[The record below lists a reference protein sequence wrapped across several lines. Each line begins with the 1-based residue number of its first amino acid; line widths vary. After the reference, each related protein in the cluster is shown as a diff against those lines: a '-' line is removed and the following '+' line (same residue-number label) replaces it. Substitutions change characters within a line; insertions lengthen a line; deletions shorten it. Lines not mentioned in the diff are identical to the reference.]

1 VPTLPDKNWKS
12 KSSGRTATIPWCP
25 SSSLSAC
32 SSLSNKSAYHNSPEQ
47 RHHSELFETKTRST
61 SVQTTSVQI
70 SAGQCRSV
78 QTTSVQIS
86 ADHISADHISADH
99 ISADQCRPVHSSKNA
114 THVCVV
120 QANPGPHQCRSHQCR
135 PHQSD
140 KDTVHISADHIS
152 ADQCRSVHSSKNAT
166 HVCVVQADPGL
177 PVLPQQHVGHTPL
190 HPAPLLHKTAPQLPP
205 PHNHRNN
212 LRARFMF
219 AQHQAIDVTG

>member
-1 VPTLPDKNWKS
+1 MPTLPDKNWKS

-99 ISADQCRPVHSSKNA
+99 ISADQCR
-114 THVCVV
+114 
-120 QANPGPHQCRSHQCR
+120 
-135 PHQSD
+135 
-140 KDTVHISADHIS
+140 
-152 ADQCRSVHSSKNAT
+152 SVHSSKNAT